1 MLRSCGCFVGGCGR
15 YSHIRINTPEMTTA
29 TSIRPPSMYV
39 CLISSIHPMVE
50 HRALFTEIGKVLGWD
65 GEQTQVAI
73 NHAQNHV
80 HTKLFLAPKDL
91 AETRAGVL
99 AARLQHWLASSKPAG
114 TNPFLNPTTNA
125 FRIGVHKHE

>member
-1 MLRSCGCFVGGCGR
+1 MLRGCSCFVGGCGR

-29 TSIRPPSMYV
+29 TSTRPPSMYV

-50 HRALFTEIGKVLGWD
+50 QRALFAEIGKVLGWNS
-65 GEQTQVAI
+65 EQTQVAI

-114 TNPFLNPTTNA
+114 PDPFLNPTTNA

>member
-1 MLRSCGCFVGGCGR
+1 MLHGCSRFGGGCGR

-39 CLISSIHPMVE
+39 CLISSIHPTVE

-114 TNPFLNPTTNA
+114 SNPFLNPTNNA

>member
-1 MLRSCGCFVGGCGR
+1 
-15 YSHIRINTPEMTTA
+15 
-29 TSIRPPSMYV
+29 MYV
-39 CLISSIHPMVE
+39 CLISSIHPTVE

-99 AARLQHWLASSKPAG
+99 AARLQHWLASAQPAPG
-114 TNPFLNPTTNA
+114 ANPFLDPTTNA